1 MKPATQHKARGP
13 SASASSLE
21 NVQMNTDCD
30 PPLPQN
36 ETAVA
41 FDPTDPANAVA
52 ASNDYCGDGDWI
64 GFTTDGGA
72 TWNSVF
78 KDPKTS
84 NGERCIGGDPTVVYS
99 VRDHAFYIGTLCF
112 SPTSPLSEVQVW
124 KSTDG
129 GATWTDSSQ
138 ADIVITNMASDGT
151 IDGTVFYDK
160 ELLAVDNDPGSPFF
174 GRLYATFIKF
184 HLTPP
189 SGRSDYCPAQV
200 AFTDGRPMPR
210 HRRGLRC
217 RSSRT
222 PPVPRAAVPARTNG
236 RSRW

>member
-1 MKPATQHKARGP
+1 
-13 SASASSLE
+13 
-21 NVQMNTDCD
+21 
-30 PPLPQN
+30 
-36 ETAVA
+36 
-41 FDPTDPANAVA
+41 
-52 ASNDYCGDGDWI
+52 
-64 GFTTDGGA
+64 
-72 TWNSVF
+72 
-78 KDPKTS
+78 
-84 NGERCIGGDPTVVYS
+84 VYS

-189 SGRSDYCPAQV
+189 WGRSDYCPAQV